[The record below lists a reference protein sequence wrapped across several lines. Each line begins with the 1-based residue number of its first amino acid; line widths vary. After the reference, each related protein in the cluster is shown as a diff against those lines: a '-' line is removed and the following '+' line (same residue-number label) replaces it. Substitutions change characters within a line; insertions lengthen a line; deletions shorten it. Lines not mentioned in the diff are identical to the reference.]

1 MAKADLHLHSRVSD
15 GLPTVADLLAYVEHR
30 TDLDVVA
37 VTDHEDARGG
47 QLARELAA
55 RRGYRVDVIVGAE
68 VTTWQGH
75 VLALF
80 IEEAPPSFRSIEATL
95 EAIHAAGGLAVI
107 PHPLSWLT
115 RSLSRRTIDRVVARG
130 EPGVGFDAVELCNP
144 SPAGRATARRAI
156 KENAHWRLPAT
167 GSSDAHHL
175 LHVGTGWTEF
185 AGQSTADLRRALAA
199 GAIQARMVAYPS
211 LREIGYGRAA
221 LGLLWGYAA
230 TPRKMLTLGR
240 RTRKVAT

>member
-15 GLPTVADLLAYVEHR
+15 GLPTVARLLAYVEHH

-47 QLARELAA
+47 LLARDLAA
-55 RRGYRVDVIVGAE
+55 RRGYRVEIVVGAE

-80 IEEAPPSFRSIEATL
+80 VEEAPPSFRSIESTL
-95 EAIHAAGGLAVI
+95 QAIHAAGGLAVI

-130 EPGVGFDAVELCNP
+130 EAGVGFDAIELCNP

-156 KENAHWRLPAT
+156 RANARWRLPAT

-185 AGQSTADLRRALAA
+185 PGQTAGDLRRALAE
-199 GAIQARMVAYPS
+199 GTVQARMSHYPS

-240 RTRKVAT
+240 RPRKVTP